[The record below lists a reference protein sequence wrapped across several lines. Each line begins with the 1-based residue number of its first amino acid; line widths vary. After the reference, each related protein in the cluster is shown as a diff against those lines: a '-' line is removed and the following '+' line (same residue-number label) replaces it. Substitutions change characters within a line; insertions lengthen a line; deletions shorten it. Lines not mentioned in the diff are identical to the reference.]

1 MKQSDSAEAE
11 FTDDERAEAA
21 VELAYLKEERLPQAL
36 EARLWGDAQAFLGA
50 QKNGRNIAST
60 TASTTLM
67 IEDAPAQPSRK
78 STRWATYSWA
88 MAAAALFAIGGS
100 RLLSGNGIRA
110 SGSQALTPSAT
121 FSTIDRSSTFTLTNE
136 ILGTNDAPI
145 CLAGCDIGLIEAGQF
160 VKLAQ
165 LPPGVKSVK
174 VEASVASTLQM
185 HSNKQHLVIRATG
198 STSDIALE
206 RR

>member
-1 MKQSDSAEAE
+1 MKPSDSAEAE
-11 FTDDERAEAA
+11 FTDDERAAAA
-21 VELAYLKEERLPQAL
+21 VELAYLKEERLSQAL
-36 EARLWGDAQAFLGA
+36 EGRLWGDAQAYLGA
-50 QKNGRNIAST
+50 QKNGRNSAST

-78 STRWATYSWA
+78 STGWGTYAWAV
-88 MAAAALFAIGGS
+88 AAVALFAVGGA
-100 RLLSGNGIRA
+100 RLLSGSGTHVV
-110 SGSQALTPSAT
+110 GSQVGTQSVI
-121 FSTIDRSSTFTLTNE
+121 FSTPDKSSTFTLTNE
-136 ILGTNDAPI
+136 TLGTNDSAI
-145 CLAGCDIGLIEAGQF
+145 CLTGCEVGLVEAGQF

-185 HSNKQHLVIRATG
+185 HSNKQYLVIRAIG